1 MKLIS
6 WQSDSI
12 HNLCVYMSSYLSQL
26 QRRTS
31 GAPDILCLQ
40 EVFRRSE
47 VKEIVDTV
55 SNEYPYYASFEDPKE
70 DAGTLPACT
79 PQEASIAADCQSQFC
94 SNLTNPM
101 QLFNCTVLKCW
112 RFSQLSQSCQSCLT
126 FETGLPED
134 AYTHCSTNIL
144 ASDYRAP
151 YGVLLLSR
159 HHLSNVKTADFVDPP
174 FRTIIPRGYIT
185 AEVLLISTIENHG
198 SIYYSGTPLNR
209 HPSTA
214 DTHDITDNS
223 ESPDCPSIHFNN

>member
-1 MKLIS
+1 MIIDQFGEWL
-6 WQSDSI
+6 
-12 HNLCVYMSSYLSQL
+12 HNLCVYTSPYVSQL
-26 QRRTS
+26 QRRMS

-47 VKEIVDTV
+47 VKEIVDAV
-55 SNEYPYYASFEDPKE
+55 SNEYPYYASFEDPGE

-126 FETGLPED
+126 FETGFPED
-134 AYTHCSTNIL
+134 TYTHCSTNIL
-144 ASDYRAP
+144 ASDYTAP

-159 HHLSNVKTADFVDPP
+159 HRLSNVKTADFVDPP

-185 AEVLLISTIENHG
+185 AEV
-198 SIYYSGTPLNR
+198 P
-209 HPSTA
+209 
-214 DTHDITDNS
+214 
-223 ESPDCPSIHFNN
+223 